1 MGIDARFQSNECHY
15 YEPQEPASSGLA
27 IKSVF
32 PSRGVLAGGSK
43 LHIYGDNFKDG
54 TVAVTVGGKVCGGAK
69 VVSNKPIL
77 ECTLPVGTLGTKDVV
92 VTIGSASDTF
102 SGYRNIAGKP

>member
-1 MGIDARFQSNECHY
+1 MHY

-43 LHIYGDNFKDG
+43 LHTYGDNFKDG
-54 TVAVTVGGKVCGGAK
+54 TVAVTVGGNVSGGAK
-69 VVSNKPIL
+69 VVSNKPI

-92 VTIGSASDTF
+92 VTIGNASDTF
-102 SGYRNIAGKP
+102 SGYRYITGKP